1 MKHAALFRGLSITAA
16 AAAIFWSAAGWV
28 QAQQSAGTGGAT
40 VVRNEAVKERAI
52 VKTRTLYAFPEP
64 KLPAVEKL
72 APAPANLGGEYRI
85 GAGDTLDFQLF
96 DDTQMSREVTVRY
109 DGCISLPL
117 ISDLKVAGLT
127 RAEALEALNQAYQE
141 NYKKPHL
148 ALTVKETA
156 SKTFFIL
163 GDIEKPDEY
172 PYTRPISVLE
182 ALNTAGGPR
191 VNTVGGDSYIGAQG
205 RLTKAFVI
213 RHREG
218 KREVHEYDL
227 SGVRETGESPSD
239 APVLPGD
246 VVYVPEGMNLVY
258 VMGEVANPGVYP
270 LLEGMTLLELLG
282 RAGGAMEKTGRMRG
296 VMLLRAKDAENTEA
310 MLIDLRKSLDTGY
323 SPRLQAGDI
332 VYVPRGK
339 LVKLYDN
346 LMRFTHLTETV
357 SPLLGL
363 YTQGFDAYYRDDL
376 YDVLLKPKNN
386 NTGIS
391 VPTSASTA
399 VKALK

>member
-1 MKHAALFRGLSITAA
+1 MKHAARFFTRWAAVTAA
-16 AAAIFWSAAGWV
+16 AAVLCGATGW
-28 QAQQSAGTGGAT
+28 AQPKQPGDGVT

-64 KLPAVEKL
+64 KLPPVERA
-72 APAPANLGGEYRI
+72 APAPAETGGEYRI

-96 DDTQMSREVTVRY
+96 DDAQMSREVTVRY
-109 DGCISLPL
+109 DGHISLPL
-117 ISDLKVAGLT
+117 IPDLKVAGLT

-141 NYKKPHL
+141 SYKKPHL

-163 GDIEKPDEY
+163 GDVEKPDEY
-172 PYTRPISVLE
+172 PYTRPITVLE
-182 ALNTAGGPR
+182 AFNTAGGPR

-205 RLTKAFVI
+205 RLSKAFVI

-227 SGVRETGESPSD
+227 SGVRETGENPSD

-282 RAGGAMEKTGRMRG
+282 RAGGAIEKTGRMRG

-363 YTQGFDAYYRDDL
+363 YNQGFDAYYRDDL
-376 YDVLLKPKNN
+376 YDVLLHPKGS
-386 NTGIS
+386 NTSIS

-399 VKALK
+399 VKAQK